1 MFIIRF
7 FLFNKTISNIFHNF
21 IPPKTITCNNRDP
34 SWLNEEIRQKINN
47 KNEIYKQYIR
57 NRKL

>member
-1 MFIIRF
+1 MIRF

-21 IPPKTITCNNRDP
+21 IPPKTITCNDREDP